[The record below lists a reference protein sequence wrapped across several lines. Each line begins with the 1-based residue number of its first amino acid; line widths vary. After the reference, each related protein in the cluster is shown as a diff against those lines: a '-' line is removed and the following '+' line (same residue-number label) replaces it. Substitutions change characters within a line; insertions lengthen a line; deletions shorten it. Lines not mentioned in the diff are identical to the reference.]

1 MARFGPD
8 SSLAGRTLQQLRQ
21 LARSL
26 RIAGYS
32 RLNGSALKQAVG
44 LMSTRDE
51 ATPLELLQSDAP
63 DIRGD
68 ASPLQ
73 AGPSVDAHSTDAPS
87 TGGETSD
94 SRSAVGHQHDGS
106 GSGSS
111 VTFIPR
117 DPQWAYAFWQ
127 ISAQDRCRAEAAGA
141 DLLCLRLADVTGL
154 PPGSVHPHTLQEVVV
169 DASGCEWFLPVPV
182 CDRDYRVELGYRLPG
197 GGWFPLALSSV
208 ARIPAD
214 GPSTAVADVYVPFS
228 LEGPLAEVLHQQPA
242 DAVKHEH
249 HYQRAM
255 GGSVRRV
262 GGGSELL
269 QDLGGESTG
278 MHSINDSGVGIW
290 ASGRT
295 ESGSGLQRQRSFWL
309 VADAELIVYG
319 ATDPA
324 ATLFIGDQQVPLEAD
339 GSFRVHVHFPDGE
352 QHYPIRAIAADGEQ
366 ERSVRMQ
373 FQRST
378 PIARVNSRSAAVMEW
393 F

>member
-1 MARFGPD
+1 MARFGSD
-8 SSLAGRTLQQLRQ
+8 SNLAGRTLQQLRQ
-21 LARSL
+21 MARSL

-44 LMSTRDE
+44 LMGSRD
-51 ATPLELLQSDAP
+51 
-63 DIRGD
+63 D
-68 ASPLQ
+68 ASPNELAQ
-73 AGPSVDAHSTDAPS
+73 TIDPDCCGDSPLLVAPPTADARA
-87 TGGETSD
+87 SD
-94 SRSAVGHQHDGS
+94 SEASLSSSMAAQVPEAS
-106 GSGSS
+106 LSSSS

-127 ISAQDRCRAEAAGA
+127 ISAHDRCRAEAAGA
-141 DLLCLRLADVTGL
+141 EQLCLRLADVTGL
-154 PPGSVHPHTLQEVVV
+154 PAGSVHPHTLQEVVV
-169 DASGCEWFLPVPV
+169 DARGSEWFLPVPV
-182 CDRDYRVELGYRLPG
+182 CDRDYRVELGFRLPA
-197 GGWFPLALSSV
+197 GGWFPLAISSV
-208 ARIPAD
+208 AHIPAD
-214 GPSTAVADVYVPFS
+214 GPSSVVADLYVPFS

-269 QDLGGESTG
+269 QDLGGETTG